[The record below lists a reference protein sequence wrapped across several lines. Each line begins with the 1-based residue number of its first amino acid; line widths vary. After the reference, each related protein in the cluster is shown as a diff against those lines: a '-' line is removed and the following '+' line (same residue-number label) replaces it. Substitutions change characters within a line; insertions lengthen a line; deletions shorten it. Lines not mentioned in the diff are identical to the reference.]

1 MICISFLI
9 IIFGMT
15 TNCLSSYAFS
25 NRKNLSSTN
34 VYLTSLCIVNSI
46 ALLGILVNSVLYV
59 LFVNFSFFSGIKVIM
74 YFYPYVY
81 QIAITSQFASIYL
94 TMSVSINQFLII
106 KYSKGLQMNKSKAIQ
121 KKDIKRSFFITLTI
135 VIFSFIFCLPYMFKF
150 TYTEENGLEKTK
162 NNIILDQIV
171 HIYLYIPLAYVIP
184 FLVLIT
190 TNTYLLMK
198 LSKAKNSRKHIN
210 HIRYKSS
217 KKNNEARVEINL
229 TNNKPAKRI
238 QKFKMKNKSTML
250 VSIVFFFLICQFPT
264 LLLHLI
270 ETEIFGADYKE
281 QTFYIY
287 LAEISKI
294 FLIINLSFNFSFFY
308 LFSKKFRSNLKIQLC
323 LKKSNNN
330 NNNVVVV

>member
-1 MICISFLI
+1 
-9 IIFGMT
+9 
-15 TNCLSSYAFS
+15 
-25 NRKNLSSTN
+25 
-34 VYLTSLCIVNSI
+34 
-46 ALLGILVNSVLYV
+46 
-59 LFVNFSFFSGIKVIM
+59 
-74 YFYPYVY
+74 
-81 QIAITSQFASIYL
+81 
-94 TMSVSINQFLII
+94 
-106 KYSKGLQMNKSKAIQ
+106 MNKSKAIQ
-121 KKDIKRSFFITLTI
+121 KKDIKRSFFITLAI
-135 VIFSFIFCLPYMFKF
+135 VIFSFIFCLPYIFKF

-270 ETEIFGADYKE
+270 ETEIFGVDYKE

-330 NNNVVVV
+330 NVFVV